1 MFLVEAL
8 ISDETGNIRAI
19 WFNQPYL
26 KNILLKGK
34 LANFAGKATLSKN
47 KLYFS
52 NPVYEIIQD
61 TGYEIKDTRHT
72 ARLVPIYPETKGLTS
87 KGIRYLIDP
96 LLRDLAEIPEFLP
109 ASALKKK

>member
-26 KNILLKGK
+26 KIFSLKGSW
-34 LANFAGKATLSKN
+34 LIRRQSNAFQN

-61 TGYEIKDTRHT
+61 TG
-72 ARLVPIYPETKGLTS
+72 
-87 KGIRYLIDP
+87 
-96 LLRDLAEIPEFLP
+96 
-109 ASALKKK
+109 